1 VPTYTFKDKDSHET
15 FEIKMSYTVLDNF
28 KRDNPNLELQIL
40 AENLPKFSDGIRMS
54 TPGTGQPD
62 STFEKYVIQRMAET
76 IPGNTIKANHKTK
89 RPKEF

>member
-1 VPTYTFKDKDSHET
+1 MPRYDFLNKETNEVEEYIMSGSLLKEFKQK
-15 FEIKMSYTVLDNF
+15 
-28 KRDNPNLELQIL
+28 NPHLEQYFS
-40 AENLPKFSDGIRMS
+40 AENLPVFSDGIRMS

>member
-1 VPTYTFKDKDSHET
+1 MPTYTFKDKDSGEI
-15 FEIKMSYTVLDNF
+15 FEKKMSYTVLDNF
-28 KRDNPNLELQIL
+28 KRDNPNLELQIF
-40 AENLPKFSDGIRMS
+40 AKNLPKFSDGIRMS

>member
-1 VPTYTFKDKDSHET
+1 MPRYDFLNKETNEIETHTMSWTELKQFKQ
-15 FEIKMSYTVLDNF
+15 
-28 KRDNPNLELQIL
+28 DNPNLEQYFS
-40 AENLPKFSDGIRMS
+40 AENLPIFSDGIRMS